1 MTSIARQTSDPHAP
15 SGPKAAH
22 IARVVGAIGALPL
35 PVSAR
40 ELEAFVGDYFV
51 RHEDAEFLQRE
62 PADLAGLIRHHL
74 LLGSRRE
81 AGSDLVSLVTP
92 RREVDGWWAEGS
104 TILQIVTDDRQ
115 FLVDTVSMEISRQ
128 GWSIRNLHHPQCDVV
143 RDEEGQLVDIWP
155 RGSQRAG
162 HAESWISVEVYPPYG
177 QSADDLAPVLE
188 EGVRRGLGNVRRAVE
203 DWTLMRRRVLE
214 CVDILDNTTQ
224 PVSPHHVRGVISL
237 LKWLAADHFA
247 LLGYRQYDVDGTTFT
262 PVPGTGLGILRGDV
276 DEPGTFHADLRPG
289 ADDVLI
295 ITKDSRRSPV
305 HRPAYMDY
313 VGVRVFDGDG
323 RQVGEHRF
331 LGLLASSAYTESVF
345 RIPLLA
351 DKAARIASMAGF
363 DTDSHGGHAILQAI
377 ATYPRDELFQG
388 SAEALFPIIDK
399 VASLQERRQVRLF
412 VRAGAYARFLNC
424 TVYLPRDRYTTTT
437 RERIQATLLRAVD
450 GESLEY
456 STTVTESVLARL
468 FIVIKRPDDAGPF
481 SLDVPALE
489 AELTE
494 AMRTWD
500 DRFLDQASTLASEE
514 RGVEYDAAY
523 KAAFTPEQGLADL
536 RLANGLADAASL
548 AYDVYVP
555 TDPDDP
561 AQLRLKVIGRQT
573 MSLTKVM
580 PHLAALGVEVV
591 DERPFV
597 IELRGEEIRVYDFG
611 LQLPEGLDAAAFA
624 GDDEARFIDAFDAS
638 WGGRTHPGKMNAL
651 IMTAGLTWRQVGWLR
666 AVARYLQQAAIPFSQ
681 VYVAAALTTYPAIA
695 QGLVAAFEAKFDPA
709 AGADPRP
716 GDFEERLAGVEALL
730 EDVTGLDH
738 DRIIRMYLAVL
749 RAVIRTNAFT
759 GDPEALAFKLRPREL
774 ALLPEPRPEFEIF
787 VYSPRVHGVHL
798 RFGAVAR
805 GGLRWSDRKEDFRTE
820 VLGLVKAQMVKNT
833 VIVPVGAK
841 GGFVPQ
847 NLPNPATERQ
857 AWFDEGVA
865 CYRIFIRA
873 LLSVTDNIV
882 AGAVV
887 PAPRVLRYD
896 SDDPY
901 LVVAADKGTATFSDI
916 ANAISV
922 ERGFWL
928 GDAFASG
935 GSAGYDHKA
944 MGITARGA
952 WESVK
957 RHFAEMGV
965 DCQQEDFT
973 CVGIGDMAGDVF
985 GNGML
990 LSRHTRLV
998 AAFNHQHVF
1007 LDPTPDAETSFAERE
1022 RLFRLPRS
1030 SWADYDRSLI
1040 SPGGGVFERS
1050 SKSVPVSP
1058 ETRIALGLAA
1068 GVTALTPAELI
1079 QAILRAPV
1087 DLLWNGGIG
1096 TYVKAS
1102 DETHADAGDKANDGV
1117 RVNGSEVRARCSGEG
1132 GNLGWTQRGRVEYAR
1147 SGGRINT
1154 DFIDNSAG
1162 VDTSD
1167 HEVNIKILLAPEVA
1181 AGRLSTAERDEL
1193 LASMTDEVAALV
1205 LAHNVDQ
1212 NHALANDASRAVEL
1226 AAAMEGWMRALEE
1239 SGHLNRTLESLPSS
1253 AEMRTRVGER
1263 RGLECPE
1270 LSTLLAWTKIR
1281 LSELVLASPL
1291 PDDPYLAD
1299 RLVTYFP
1306 KPLRQRYTEAMTSH
1320 RLRREIVTTVT
1331 VNRFVN
1337 SQGITAYHRL
1347 TQETGA
1353 DVSAIVRA
1361 QLAARSIL
1369 TVARTELAVAGM
1381 QGVDAATRTHVRTEL
1396 QRMVERAT
1404 RWLLHSRR
1412 GGLDIQAE
1420 TRAFTDQVAT
1430 VRGMLPELL
1439 TERQR
1444 IQARLLGEEISGG
1457 GVDVRTAG
1465 EVALGQFAHLAL
1477 PVVQLANQTGRDVAE
1492 VARVHFRLADDLG
1505 LDLVAD
1511 KVDVL
1516 PRHTRWETMA
1526 RAALRDDLQGLH
1538 AELTASA
1545 LAASPDSSDPAQ
1557 VVADWLAARPVGTEL
1572 DTLRLVTEGE
1582 TDLARMSV
1590 ALRLIRSLR

>member
-1 MTSIARQTSDPHAP
+1 MTSIAQPTSASLP
-15 SGPKAAH
+15 GPKADH
-22 IARVVGAIGALPL
+22 VTRVVAAIGDADV

-40 ELEAFVGDYFV
+40 ELEAFVSDYFI
-51 RHEDAEFLQRE
+51 RHEDTEFLARD
-62 PADLAGLIRHHL
+62 PHDLAGLIRHHL
-74 LLGSRRE
+74 RLGARRDV
-81 AGSDLVSLVTP
+81 GTDLVAIVTP
-92 RREVDGWWAEGS
+92 HRDTDGWWAEGS
-104 TILQIVTDDRQ
+104 TVLQIVTDDRQ
-115 FLVDTVSMEISRQ
+115 FLVDTVSMELSRH

-143 RDEEGQLVDIWP
+143 RDEDGRLVDIWP

-162 HAESWISVEVYPPYG
+162 RAESWISVEVYPPFG
-177 QSADDLAPVLE
+177 RAADELAPELE
-188 EGVRRGLGNVRRAVE
+188 DAVRRGLADVRRAVE

-276 DEPGTFHADLRPG
+276 DEPGTFHADARPG

-305 HRPAYMDY
+305 HRPSYLDY
-313 VGVRVFDGDG
+313 VGVRVFDAEG

-377 ATYPRDELFQG
+377 ATYPRDELFQA

-412 VRAGAYARFLNC
+412 VRAGAYQRFLNC

-437 RERIQATLLRAVD
+437 RVRIQDTLMAAVD

-468 FIVIKRPDDAGPF
+468 FIVIKRPDDAGPLD
-481 SLDVPALE
+481 LDVPALE
-489 AELTE
+489 ARLTE

-500 DRFLDQASTLASEE
+500 DRFLDLAATLPSEE
-514 RGVEYDAAY
+514 RGIEYDAAY
-523 KAAFTPEQGLADL
+523 KDAFTPDQGLADL
-536 RLANGLADAASL
+536 HLANSVAGTDGL
-548 AYDVYVP
+548 AYDLYAP

-561 AQLRLKVIGRQT
+561 ADLRFKVVGRPT
-573 MSLTKVM
+573 MSLTAVL

-591 DERPFV
+591 DERPFT
-597 IELRGEEIRVYDFG
+597 IGLRGEEVHVYDFG
-611 LQLPEGLDAAAFA
+611 LRAPAGMDAAAFT
-624 GDDEARFIDAFDAS
+624 DEVEARFIDAFDAS

-651 IMTAGLTWRQVGWLR
+651 VLVAGLTWRQVSWLR

-681 VYVAAALTTYPAIA
+681 AYVASALTTYPAIA
-695 QGLVAAFEAKFDPA
+695 RGLVAAFEARFDPA
-709 AGADPRP
+709 RGREPRP
-716 GDFEERLAGVEALL
+716 DEFAERLAAVEALL

-759 GDPEALAFKLRPREL
+759 GDPEALALKLRPREL

-787 VYSPRVHGVHL
+787 VYSPRVQGVHL
-798 RFGAVAR
+798 RFGSVAR

-847 NLPNPATERQ
+847 SLPNPATDRQ
-857 AWFDEGVA
+857 GWLDEGVA
-865 CYRIFIRA
+865 CYQIFIRS

-882 AGAVV
+882 DGAVV
-887 PAPRVLRYD
+887 PPDGVVRYD
-896 SDDPY
+896 DDDPY

-965 DCQQEDFT
+965 DCQREDFT

-990 LSRHTRLV
+990 LSQHTRLV
-998 AAFNHQHVF
+998 AAFNHQHIF
-1007 LDPTPDAETSFAERE
+1007 LDPTPDAATSYAERE

-1030 SWADYDRSLI
+1030 SWADYDTALI
-1040 SPGGGVFERS
+1040 SAGGGVFERS
-1050 SKSVPVSP
+1050 AKSVPVSD
-1058 ETRIALGLAA
+1058 EARAALGLTP
-1068 GVTALTPAELI
+1068 GVTHLTPAELI
-1079 QAILRAPV
+1079 QAILKAPV

-1102 DETHADAGDKANDGV
+1102 DESHADAGDKANDAVRINGV
-1117 RVNGSEVRARCSGEG
+1117 DVRARCAGEG
-1132 GNLGWTQRGRVEYAR
+1132 GNLGWTQRGRIEYAR
-1147 SGGRINT
+1147 AGGRINT

-1181 AGRLSTAERDEL
+1181 AGRLPLPERDEL
-1193 LASMTDEVAALV
+1193 LASMTDEVAELV

-1212 NHALANDASRAVEL
+1212 NHALANDASRAVEM
-1226 AAAMEGWMRALEE
+1226 AAAMEGWMRALED
-1239 SGHLNRTLESLPSS
+1239 SGHLDRTLEALPGS
-1253 AEMRTRVGER
+1253 AEMRTRIAAR
-1263 RGLECPE
+1263 RGLVGPE
-1270 LSTLLAWTKIR
+1270 LATLLAWTKIR
-1281 LSELVLASPL
+1281 LAELVLASGL

-1299 RLVTYFP
+1299 RLLTYFP
-1306 KPLRQRYTEAMTSH
+1306 KPLRTRYATEMASL
-1320 RLRREIVTTVT
+1320 RLRREIITTVT

-1347 TQETGA
+1347 AQETGA
-1353 DVSAIVRA
+1353 DVDAIVRA

-1369 TVARTELAVAGM
+1369 AVARTELAVGRM
-1381 QGVDAATRTHVRTEL
+1381 KVDAATHTHVRTEL
-1396 QRMVERAT
+1396 QRMVERTT
-1404 RWLLHSRR
+1404 RWLLHHRR

-1420 TRAFTDQVAT
+1420 TRAFTEPVAT
-1430 VRGMLPELL
+1430 VREQLLELM
-1439 TERQR
+1439 TDRQR
-1444 IQARLLGEEISGG
+1444 GQVRLLADEIAAG
-1457 GVDVRTAG
+1457 GVDLGTSTD
-1465 EVALGQFAHLAL
+1465 VALGQFAHLTL
-1477 PVVQLANQTGRDVAE
+1477 PVVDLAAQTGRELGVVAS
-1492 VARVHFRLADDLG
+1492 VHFRIAAALG

-1511 KVDVL
+1511 KIDIL
-1516 PRHTRWETMA
+1516 PRHSRWETMA

-1538 AELTASA
+1538 AGLTASA
-1545 LAASPDSSDPAQ
+1545 LAASPESFDSEQ
-1557 VVADWLAARPVGTEL
+1557 VVADWLAERAVGSEL
-1572 DTLRLVTEGE
+1572 ETLRLVTEGD

-1590 ALRLIRSLR
+1590 ALRLIRSLL